1 MSLEESR
8 LRTSR
13 TGMTFNNSFGNA
25 SLSSSP
31 VSAASASAVRSRP
44 RRLVSFVEDE
54 DDSVNKSPIYAY
66 NDAQPFTSGL
76 STTLSTETGGARSRG
91 ATPSPLSSRGT
102 SPLPMTHPSRVTEP
116 NRRGRSEASTLG
128 WNGSSKV
135 TSSRGT
141 NDFLDSSWSSLQSL
155 ASSVLGSDTGR
166 NTPNSNK
173 VHARR
178 KPSRSDVYIRSIS
191 RSTPSA
197 WGPSAPPTP
206 EIGTGTKE
214 ERQALVQA
222 KKREALL
229 LADSDPILSRNFRH
243 KRRNSG
249 DYFDQPIDPEHDDDA
264 LAYIHHVQATDS
276 ITGVTIKYG
285 CQPAVFR
292 KANGFWP
299 NDNIQSRKTVLLPV
313 DACTVKGRPVQ
324 ATESVDLLGPDT
336 EDPTDSSIV
345 PTTVSGGRPSTS
357 DTLKTSNS
365 CEVEANRI
373 WRHESWV
380 QIDGF
385 PSAIEIG
392 RVPRRALGFFPR
404 TRRKSVSYSDAE
416 PSISSSR
423 EPTRASSPVGSPQ
436 LNPSQN
442 TLPRARLRGDSDK
455 SSASHPGRPHHRRQR
470 SSVHLSG
477 TGVGTLDR
485 SSTAPGPAMDGLT
498 QWFSKHMTYLA
509 PPQPP
514 ANLRKLSF
522 GSESTVTS
530 NASTG
535 LENIGSAFE
544 GWVRKVAI
552 RARAGLSE
560 LQQNSPTQQASN
572 RGRTTGLWGAG
583 DLIEMDDAS
592 EGRRSPSVTGS
603 RRLADYSNTSTS
615 SFQAGASSASATSR
629 SRVTGSGFGSGSSPF
644 GERVKDD

>member
-1 MSLEESR
+1 M
-8 LRTSR
+8 TSH
-13 TGMTFNNSFGNA
+13 NNFGNA
-25 SLSSSP
+25 SLSP
-31 VSAASASAVRSRP
+31 NLASATSASVRSRP

-54 DDSVNKSPIYAY
+54 DDEFVNKTASCAY
-66 NDAQPFTSGL
+66 NDEQPFASGL
-76 STTLSTETGGARSRG
+76 STMLSTESGTTRSRG

-102 SPLPMTHPSRVTEP
+102 SPLPMTHPSRVTELD
-116 NRRGRSEASTLG
+116 RRGRSESSSLG
-128 WNGSSKV
+128 WNGSSKA
-135 TSSRGT
+135 SSTRGAA
-141 NDFLDSSWSSLQSL
+141 DFLDSPWSSLQSL

-166 NTPNSNK
+166 STPNNT
-173 VHARR
+173 HTRR
-178 KPSRSDVYIRSIS
+178 KPSRSDVYIRSIPRS
-191 RSTPSA
+191 TLSTWGPSTPS
-197 WGPSAPPTP
+197 TP

-243 KRRNSG
+243 KRRDSG
-249 DYFDQPIDPEHDDDA
+249 DYFDQPLEPEHEEDA

-313 DACTVKGRPVQ
+313 DACTVKGKPVQ
-324 ATESVDLLGPDT
+324 TKETVDLLGPDT

-345 PTTVSGGRPSTS
+345 PVAASAAERPSTT
-357 DTLKTSNS
+357 DTLKTGNS
-365 CEVEANRI
+365 CEVEANRV

-385 PSAIEIG
+385 PAAIEIG

-416 PSISSSR
+416 PALGSSQDTTR
-423 EPTRASSPVGSPQ
+423 PTSPVGSPQ
-436 LNPSQN
+436 LDSSQGILPRVRSRGEN
-442 TLPRARLRGDSDK
+442 AKPGGTLPGRLQ
-455 SSASHPGRPHHRRQR
+455 HRRQR

-485 SSTAPGPAMDGLT
+485 FSTAPGPAMDGLT

-514 ANLRKLSF
+514 PNFRKLSF

-530 NASTG
+530 NTSTG
-535 LENIGSAFE
+535 LDNLGGAFE
-544 GWVRKVAI
+544 GWIRKVAT
-552 RARAGLSE
+552 RAKASLSE
-560 LQQNSPTQQASN
+560 LQQNSATQQANN
-572 RGRTTGLWGAG
+572 RGRSTGLWGVG

-592 EGRRSPSVTGS
+592 EGRRSPSVSG
-603 RRLADYSNTSTS
+603 NTRQPGFQGPSSS
-615 SFQAGASSASATSR
+615 SFRVGAASATSR
-629 SRVTGSGFGSGSSPF
+629 SRATGPGFGSRSPF
-644 GERVKDD
+644 GERMKDD

>member
-1 MSLEESR
+1 MSSGETPP
-8 LRTSR
+8 RTSQ
-13 TGMTFNNSFGNA
+13 TGMTSHNSFGNA
-25 SLSSSP
+25 SLSSNP
-31 VSAASASAVRSRP
+31 ASATSAVRSRP
-44 RRLVSFVEDE
+44 RRLVSFMDDE
-54 DDSVNKSPIYAY
+54 DDDSANKSANYAY

-76 STTLSTETGGARSRG
+76 STTLSTETGAARSRG

-102 SPLPMTHPSRVTEP
+102 SPLPMTHPSRVTETD
-116 NRRGRSEASTLG
+116 RRGRREASSLG
-128 WNGSSKV
+128 WNGTSKAS
-135 TSSRGT
+135 SSRGT
-141 NDFLDSSWSSLQSL
+141 TDFLDSSWSSIQSL

-166 NTPNSNK
+166 NSPNSSK
-173 VHARR
+173 AQTRR
-178 KPSRSDVYIRSIS
+178 KPSRSDVYIRSIP

-197 WGPSAPPTP
+197 WGPSGPTTP

-229 LADSDPILSRNFRH
+229 LADSDPILSRNFQH
-243 KRRNSG
+243 KRRDSG

-324 ATESVDLLGPDT
+324 TEQVDLLGPDT
-336 EDPTDSSIV
+336 EDATGSSIV
-345 PTTVSGGRPSTS
+345 PKAVSGRRPSTS

-365 CEVEANRI
+365 CEVEANRV
-373 WRHESWV
+373 WRHEAWV

-385 PSAIEIG
+385 PSTIEIG

-404 TRRKSVSYSDAE
+404 TRRKSVSYTDAE
-416 PSISSSR
+416 PSFSASQ
-423 EPTRASSPVGSPQ
+423 EPTRTPSPVGSPQ
-436 LNPSQN
+436 LEPSQN
-442 TLPRARLRGDSDK
+442 ILPRARPRGDSDK
-455 SSASHPGRPHHRRQR
+455 SNATHPARPGHRRQR

-514 ANLRKLSF
+514 PNLRRLSF

-535 LENIGSAFE
+535 LENIGGAFE
-544 GWVRKVAI
+544 GWVRKVAT

-560 LQQNSPTQQASN
+560 LQQNSPTQQANS
-572 RGRTTGLWGAG
+572 RGRSTGLWGTG

-592 EGRRSPSVTGS
+592 EGRRSPSVMGS
-603 RRLADYSNTSTS
+603 RRLPDYSNTSTS
-615 SFQAGASSASATSR
+615 SFRAGTSSASATSR
-629 SRVTGSGFGSGSSPF
+629 SRPTGSGLGSGSSPF